1 MRVLA
6 IGATGFIGC
15 GVVRLLNKQGHDVA
29 VLHRGETNADFSVE
43 VQHIRGNRDV
53 LADIQPQLQRF
64 RPEVVLDVIPYTER
78 QAQKLVEAFRGLA
91 RRVVAVSSADVYRN
105 YDGLRGKAVA
115 PPDPAPLKE
124 NAPLR
129 ETRYPYRGYGLPL
142 PWADDYDKI
151 PVERIVLG
159 KSDLAGTVV
168 RFPPSTGRVT
178 SSTGFSLTFGG
189 WTTNAR
195 PYY

>member
-1 MRVLA
+1 
-6 IGATGFIGC
+6 
-15 GVVRLLNKQGHDVA
+15 
-29 VLHRGETNADFSVE
+29 
-43 VQHIRGNRDV
+43 
-53 LADIQPQLQRF
+53 
-64 RPEVVLDVIPYTER
+64 
-78 QAQKLVEAFRGLA
+78 
-91 RRVVAVSSADVYRN
+91 
-105 YDGLRGKAVA
+105 
-115 PPDPAPLKE
+115 LKE